1 MATVSTIDGIK
12 YGFRLL
18 GYGIAVF
25 IIALVVIAIGG
36 AIGQSSEIVGG
47 IIVLIGVLILYA
59 GVLGTLYK
67 VIADGVS
74 VGVSDAGVAMGG
86 GQAAQTQQQ
95 YQGGQSQQY
104 QGGQSQQGG
113 DQY

>member
-25 IIALVVIAIGG
+25 VIAAVVIAIGG
-36 AIGQSSEIVGG
+36 VIADSSAIVGG
-47 IIVLIGVLILYA
+47 IIALIGFLILYA
-59 GVLGTLYK
+59 GILGTLYK

-74 VGVSDAGVAMGG
+74 AGVSDAGVAMGG
-86 GQAAQTQQQ
+86 GQAAQTQQ
-95 YQGGQSQQY
+95 YQGGQQQGY
-104 QGGQSQQGG
+104 QGGQTQQGG